1 MLERWTTVNH
11 GVRKMENRS
20 VHLPNK
26 PLRGRSPP
34 WNLHSVRFYQDNVT
48 VSSKEKR
55 NMVPKHE
62 WLGPDCFVAP
72 KIRLSVTLKDN
83 SESSDPTK
91 NRILYLTSG
100 VGIFLKDIADKIVTH
115 PWKQPK
121 WWWFIL
127 AQVTRSIYG
136 KLATCESTLKVA
148 VFRRLDNCHF
158 KRTEL
163 STWRLSI

>member
-1 MLERWTTVNH
+1 
-11 GVRKMENRS
+11 
-20 VHLPNK
+20 
-26 PLRGRSPP
+26 
-34 WNLHSVRFYQDNVT
+34 
-48 VSSKEKR
+48 
-55 NMVPKHE
+55 MVPKHE

-121 WWWFIL
+121 
-127 AQVTRSIYG
+127 
-136 KLATCESTLKVA
+136 
-148 VFRRLDNCHF
+148 
-158 KRTEL
+158 
-163 STWRLSI
+163 